1 VFEKIYVPHRFII
14 QSKTFLQR
22 AKTRNAK
29 QQLFISE
36 TDLLDITRLISV
48 INLVENINQ
57 SRMAVEYSAD
67 QLTHDVNVA

>member
-1 VFEKIYVPHRFII
+1 MFEEIYIPHRFIV
-14 QSKTFLQR
+14 QSKTFLKR
-22 AKTRNAK
+22 AKTRSTK

-48 INLVENINQ
+48 INLIENINQ
-57 SRMAVEYSAD
+57 PRMAIEYSAD